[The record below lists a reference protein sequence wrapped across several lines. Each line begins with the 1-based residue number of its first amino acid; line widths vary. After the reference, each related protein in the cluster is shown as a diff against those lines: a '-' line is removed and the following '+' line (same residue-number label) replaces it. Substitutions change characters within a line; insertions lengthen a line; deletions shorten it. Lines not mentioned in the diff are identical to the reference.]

1 MAWPTITVDTTN
13 LDAGTDSPANARADI
28 KQMADNVNAIK
39 DEFTNGD
46 GAKLAGIEANANNYT
61 HPATHS
67 IAEVSGLQTALDDKV
82 DDSRVQTNVPA
93 GAVFTDT
100 VYTHPTTDGSL
111 HVPATGTT
119 NDGKVLTAGAT
130 AGSLTWETPSAGSTG
145 GEICVFEVNSTGGG
159 NYGGEETSPYRRT
172 IFGLT
177 DPSSYYSLSGY
188 QLTLPAGS
196 YTLEHFQTVTNAVD
210 GHFSTLIYNVTTS
223 STIASSSGGGYR
235 EIGTTNDGIYALSA
249 IFTLATTTVIEI
261 RGSGSYYVPTQHLKL
276 THIA

>member
-82 DDSRVQTNVPA
+82 DDSQVQTNVPA

-130 AGSLTWETPSAGSTG
+130 AGL
-145 GEICVFEVNSTGGG
+145 
-159 NYGGEETSPYRRT
+159 
-172 IFGLT
+172 
-177 DPSSYYSLSGY
+177 
-188 QLTLPAGS
+188 
-196 YTLEHFQTVTNAVD
+196 
-210 GHFSTLIYNVTTS
+210 
-223 STIASSSGGGYR
+223 
-235 EIGTTNDGIYALSA
+235 
-249 IFTLATTTVIEI
+249 
-261 RGSGSYYVPTQHLKL
+261 
-276 THIA
+276 